1 MELRGEA
8 TEAYADTAYRYAA
21 THGSKS
27 SVESTYAGA
36 AAFIMEIMRYSKLQH
51 NLYNMIYIIIYLHIV
66 QLYLLKFTHFT
77 NPPGQK
83 WPYFGRVAVSAWIGR
98 GRAWHLPTGWMLS
111 PWKSKVFRRFISKH
125 EDLLE
130 LCSFVVQ
137 LLQSPASSR
146 VNHVYKVNQLWNVL
160 KLMQPVIKLVVP
172 IMKYGWMNLIDK
184 YCMYIYTVMCWFIH

>member
-1 MELRGEA
+1 MYIHKISLNIYLNLSALSPWEFAESPNQFCKCVTWAVFFLEVYKMELRGEA

-51 NLYNMIYIIIYLHIV
+51 NLYNIIYIIIYLHIV

-137 LLQSPASSR
+137 LLQSPAISC
-146 VNHVYKVNQLWNVL
+146 
-160 KLMQPVIKLVVP
+160 I
-172 IMKYGWMNLIDK
+172 
-184 YCMYIYTVMCWFIH
+184 